1 MAALLQEIKLHLMF
15 RMSWSF
21 YNFHF
26 ILLAEFTSVMWLEEF
41 PSLSVFSGFGMKQV
55 EDWNEFCDLY
65 WNYITVLA
73 LFVIVVTLVKTVA
86 AFLRV

>member
-1 MAALLQEIKLHLMF
+1 
-15 RMSWSF
+15 
-21 YNFHF
+21 
-26 ILLAEFTSVMWLEEF
+26 
-41 PSLSVFSGFGMKQV
+41 MKQV

-73 LFVIVVTLVKTVA
+73 LFVIIVTLVKTVA